1 MRVTAVWRYDY
12 ALTISA
18 KSERMLRLLY
28 FAEEN
33 TMSSYSIRKS
43 RRNVPTQSAEEPS
56 TQPVCTRYE
65 RCRDCPYPRHGFL
78 CWRKDGECLRD
89 AVKKI
94 EEKEKKSE

>member
-1 MRVTAVWRYDY
+1 
-12 ALTISA
+12 
-18 KSERMLRLLY
+18 MLRLLY

-33 TMSSYSIRKS
+33 TMSNYSIRKS
-43 RRNVPTQSAEEPS
+43 RRDAQEQPAEPS

-78 CWRKDGECLRD
+78 CWSKDGECLRD

>member
-12 ALTISA
+12 ALTIST

-43 RRNVPTQSAEEPS
+43 RRDAQEQPAEPS
-56 TQPVCTRYE
+56 IQLVCTRYE

-78 CWRKDGECLRD
+78 CWSKDGECLRD